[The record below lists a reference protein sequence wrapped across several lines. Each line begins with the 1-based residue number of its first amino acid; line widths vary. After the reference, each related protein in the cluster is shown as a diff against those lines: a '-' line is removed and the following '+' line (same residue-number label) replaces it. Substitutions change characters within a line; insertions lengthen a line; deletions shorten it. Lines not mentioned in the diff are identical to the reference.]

1 MQLWAVD
8 KNQSG
13 QAKAEPKKCLLAS
26 ETVCLADGDALLRL
40 FGGGFGLH
48 LHMEEAGMESGLNLE
63 DYDAVASL
71 QATMSFLD
79 VAKDGTED
87 VRMAKVLMC
96 TDYDHMLE
104 EEEDDEPGAFV
115 PTYSLGEDYMF
126 PRDVLQTGI
135 CTLKY
140 SIELL
145 MNNFQAGEE
154 KEDEDSVGDDLPFPF
169 HVHARVS
176 IVRHEEGF
184 HCECGECE
192 RPGLEFD
199 ENIEV
204 WQHMAACLT
213 GVRNWQ

>member
-1 MQLWAVD
+1 VQLWAVD

-13 QAKAEPKKCLLAS
+13 QAKAEPKKRLLAS

-96 TDYDHMLE
+96 TDYDNMRRRTTTNLE
-104 EEEDDEPGAFV
+104 PLCQ
-115 PTYSLGEDYMF
+115 PTAWARTTCFRMTCC
-126 PRDVLQTGI
+126 R
-135 CTLKY
+135 
-140 SIELL
+140 
-145 MNNFQAGEE
+145 
-154 KEDEDSVGDDLPFPF
+154 
-169 HVHARVS
+169 RVS
-176 IVRHEEGF
+176 A
-184 HCECGECE
+184 
-192 RPGLEFD
+192 PSST
-199 ENIEV
+199 
-204 WQHMAACLT
+204 A
-213 GVRNWQ
+213 